1 MSVDDRAR
9 LQLHTRLGQVLGDE
23 TADTLMEELG
33 SLGREQ
39 LATRSDVHKLGS
51 ELRVEMA
58 ELRSDLTTDMAQ
70 LRTDLTTDMAQLRT
84 DLTTDMAQLRTDLTT
99 DMARLRGEFGGLR
112 GEFSGLRAEVAERLE
127 AQTRTLLLA
136 FVGMMAS
143 IGGLA
148 FGAARLL

>member
-70 LRTDLTTDMAQLRT
+70 LRTDLTTDMA
-84 DLTTDMAQLRTDLTT
+84 
-99 DMARLRGEFGGLR
+99 RLRGEFGGLR